1 MAIFAMTILQF
12 VFMLIES
19 WHLIR
24 NIVNVRINILEML
37 RTMGNLVGMLQV
49 SLINYSFNINFLYRD
64 LLMFQNIVL
73 PLIATED
80 LPPQNQKYNLPQD
93 SVIIIMPEE

>member
-1 MAIFAMTILQF
+1 MVIGKDRSKKTKMAIFVMTILQF

-49 SLINYSFNINFLYRD
+49 SSLDYNFNIIF
-64 LLMFQNIVL
+64 V
-73 PLIATED
+73 
-80 LPPQNQKYNLPQD
+80 
-93 SVIIIMPEE
+93 

>member
-1 MAIFAMTILQF
+1 MTPRPLLQTAGHAVVIGKDKSKKTKMAIFAMTILQF

-49 SLINYSFNINFLYRD
+49 SLLNYGFNINF
-64 LLMFQNIVL
+64 FCIE
-73 PLIATED
+73 IF
-80 LPPQNQKYNLPQD
+80 
-93 SVIIIMPEE
+93 